1 FPTVD
6 GCNATLNSRLARCC
20 GLIVL
25 PRDVVGEEERASL
38 LPFQNSLLYRQLMS
52 SVSDQY
58 RAGTSQVT
66 DHNSSETPDD
76 AGEMAPNREVDAI
89 PSRRPMNGAAAR
101 QDEVVVTWNASC
113 WTDWQL
119 PVLVVL
125 FAGLGVLAVI
135 FVILLWLKNQ
145 MLSSSKMKDVEPKA
159 VAAPTASGVEA
170 QWIFH
175 PVMKPPLESVDSSGI
190 QPQQSERAILPEVL
204 SAAEGKKTEPI
215 RIKAKGLLERRGSSA
230 SLTIDL
236 HPGSQENLAT
246 VVTPTR
252 ECTTE
257 EYLLSAG
264 NALSRG
270 QLRSCLRDARAL
282 HREFWDLPSNHPEK
296 AEVAGSGT
304 KNRYRSILP
313 NERSRVRIP
322 VGNEDLLAGYINANY
337 VRGYDGEEKAY
348 IATQGP
354 LPHTVCDFWAMV
366 WAEQPPAIVMITKLV
381 EKGRAKCEAYFPCGE
396 SEDTANY
403 GDVNVTVKSLT
414 HRDGYTI
421 RELLI
426 QRGSESCSLMHFWY
440 DTWPD
445 HKTPPSARSLV
456 AMAREVEAVRT
467 NMLGK
472 PVVVHCSAG
481 IGRTGCFIAVSI
493 GMLQLLEE
501 NKVDIL
507 GIVCQMRYDRGGMIQ
522 TAEQYEFVHR
532 ALCLFERSLPDQ
544 SGDHKLWSLCW
555 IHTDLQERCARHR
568 PGQALKEIPAL
579 QYQRPLSPSSAVF
592 TTVNSF
598 FCRT

>member
-1 FPTVD
+1 MNSVHRKGICSCGRRLPSWVSQKLVIAVD
-6 GCNATLNSRLARCC
+6 EAA
-20 GLIVL
+20 
-25 PRDVVGEEERASL
+25 E
-38 LPFQNSLLYRQLMS
+38 MS
-52 SVSDQY
+52 
-58 RAGTSQVT
+58 
-66 DHNSSETPDD
+66 
-76 AGEMAPNREVDAI
+76 PNREVDAV
-89 PSRRPMNGAAAR
+89 RRPMNGAAGR
-101 QDEVVVTWNASC
+101 QDEVVVTWNAGC
-113 WTDWQL
+113 WADWQL

-145 MLSSSKMKDVEPKA
+145 MLSSSKLKEVEPTMT
-159 VAAPTASGVEA
+159 VAAKTSTPTGSGVEA

-175 PVMKPPLESVDSSGI
+175 PVMKPPLESGV
-190 QPQQSERAILPEVL
+190 QPQQPEHAILPEVM
-204 SAAEGKKTEPI
+204 SATEGKKAEPI

-236 HPGSQENLAT
+236 HPGSQENLAS

-264 NALSRG
+264 NVLSRG

-282 HREFWDLPSNHPEK
+282 HKEFWDLPSNHPEK

-313 NERSRVRIP
+313 NERSR
-322 VGNEDLLAGYINANY
+322 
-337 VRGYDGEEKAY
+337 GYDGEEKAY

-354 LPHTVCDFWAMV
+354 LPHTVSDFWTMV
-366 WAEQPPAIVMITKLV
+366 WAEHPPAIVMITKLW
-381 EKGRAKCEAYFPCGE
+381 EKGRPKCEAYFPQGE
-396 SEDTANY
+396 PGSDEDSATY
-403 GDVNVTVKSLT
+403 GDITAIVKNIT

-421 RELLI
+421 RELLV
-426 QRGSESCSLMHFWY
+426 QRGGDSFTLMHFWY

-456 AMAREVEAVRT
+456 AMAREVEAFRT
-467 NMLGK
+467 NMVPENEENAGSRPNAATS

-481 IGRTGCFIAVSI
+481 IGRTGCFIAVSV
-493 GMLQLLEE
+493 GMMQLLEE

-544 SGDHKLWSLCW
+544 SG
-555 IHTDLQERCARHR
+555 E
-568 PGQALKEIPAL
+568 
-579 QYQRPLSPSSAVF
+579 
-592 TTVNSF
+592 
-598 FCRT
+598 

>member
-1 FPTVD
+1 
-6 GCNATLNSRLARCC
+6 
-20 GLIVL
+20 
-25 PRDVVGEEERASL
+25 
-38 LPFQNSLLYRQLMS
+38 MS

-58 RAGTSQVT
+58 RAGKSQVS
-66 DHNSSETPDD
+66 DHNSAETPDD
-76 AGEMAPNREVDAI
+76 AAEMAPNREMDAVAM
-89 PSRRPMNGAAAR
+89 PTQRPLNGAAAR
-101 QDEVVVTWNASC
+101 QDEVVVTWNTGC
-113 WTDWQL
+113 WADWQL
-119 PVLVVL
+119 PILVVL

-145 MLSSSKMKDVEPKA
+145 MLSSSKLKDVEPASLATKSCT
-159 VAAPTASGVEA
+159 PTGAGVEA

-175 PVMKPPLESVDSSGI
+175 PVMKPLLESVDSSGV
-190 QPQQSERAILPEVL
+190 QPQQPDRATLPEVM
-204 SAAEGKKTEPI
+204 SATEGKKAEPI

-264 NALSRG
+264 NVLSRG
-270 QLRSCLRDARAL
+270 QLRLCLHEARTL

-313 NERSRVRIP
+313 NERSRVRLP

-337 VRGYDGEEKAY
+337 VRGYDGEERAY

-354 LPHTVCDFWAMV
+354 LPHTVSDFWTMV
-366 WAEQPPAIVMITKLV
+366 WAEHPPAIVMITKLW
-381 EKGRAKCEAYFPCGE
+381 EKGRPKCEAYFPHGE
-396 SEDTANY
+396 PGTCEATTSY
-403 GDVNVTVKSLT
+403 GDITITVRSVT
-414 HRDGYTI
+414 HRDGYII
-421 RELLI
+421 RELLV
-426 QRGSESCSLMHFWY
+426 QRGNEKHDLMHFWY

-467 NMLGK
+467 NTRSVLVTEGISVNRMSCGG

-481 IGRTGCFIAVSI
+481 IGRTGCFIAVSV

-544 SGDHKLWSLCW
+544 SGTGNIQNTSYIGRLNEGVK
-555 IHTDLQERCARHR
+555 
-568 PGQALKEIPAL
+568 KEILREDQPATRL
-579 QYQRPLSPSSAVF
+579 LATQDN
-592 TTVNSF
+592 TNTE
-598 FCRT
+598 